1 MHIHVLRSVGV
12 TGCEVRGITGESDV
26 ATVGANRAIEGI
38 AIALGPIA
46 RHRDA
51 LRHSRCSVVDVHLLR
66 SVVAAGDEV
75 GGKTFKSNVAAIRAD
90 RDELGS
96 AVAL

>member
-1 MHIHVLRSVGV
+1 M
-12 TGCEVRGITGESDV
+12 
-26 ATVGANRAIEGI
+26 
-38 AIALGPIA
+38 
-46 RHRDA
+46 
-51 LRHSRCSVVDVHLLR
+51 DVHLLR

-96 AVAL
+96 AVALSAIARHRDALRRTGHPIAHKRVKTLQ